1 MPSESPSAV
10 AAVPA
15 AETPAWPVLTLH
27 EKRVL
32 GVLVEK
38 AKTTPDVYP
47 LSINAL
53 VTGCNQKSN
62 RDPVLD
68 LSDLEVEDV
77 LAGLQKKG
85 LAIKITGGRV
95 IRWRHGLYEAWRV
108 DKVELAVLA
117 ELLLRGPQTEGELRG
132 RASRMEPI
140 DDLDALRGVLKR
152 LAERR
157 LVVYLTPEGRR
168 GSIATHGFHAP
179 QELDRLRVQHKE
191 EAERAESAP
200 AHDAAAAGSV
210 APRPAPAALTALE
223 TRLNDTQAEMAA
235 LRATVADL
243 QAKVAGLADQM
254 SKLQQALG
262 G

>member
-1 MPSESPSAV
+1 MSSEPQSSPPQ
-10 AAVPA
+10 PA
-15 AETPAWPVLTLH
+15 AAWPVLSVN
-27 EKRVL
+27 ERRVL

-47 LSINAL
+47 LSMNSL

-68 LSDLEVEDV
+68 LTDLDVEEA
-77 LAGLQKKG
+77 LAAAQKKG

-95 IRWRHGLYEAWRV
+95 ERWRHSLYEAWGLN
-108 DKVELAVLA
+108 KVELAVLA

-140 DDLDALRGVLKR
+140 ADLDTLRQLLKP

-157 LVVYLTPEGRR
+157 LVVYLSPEGRR
-168 GSIATHGFHAP
+168 GTVLTHGFHAP
-179 QELDRLRVQHKE
+179 EELKALHARQPADEAGAVPSRPPAAGQPPDQGVAPPALEARL
-191 EAERAESAP
+191 
-200 AHDAAAAGSV
+200 AAAH
-210 APRPAPAALTALE
+210 
-223 TRLNDTQAEMAA
+223 AEIAD
-235 LRATVADL
+235 LRKTVADL
-243 QAKVAGLADQM
+243 QATVADLAAQVRGFKE
-254 SKLQQALG
+254 SLG